1 MTLYLYNY
9 FNGQPANIAGVGTGS
24 IYLRNYTSA
33 SGGTQLTSTPNNPV
47 TGGYVS
53 TGVYSASF
61 ALYTSESVVHDRWLD
76 TNETICYYT
85 GSYRTKVHKPSQ
97 TYSVPKY
104 ITHITNLKS
113 AYCPDDNNRFRVF
126 TRKKDW
132 NDAIYTK
139 AVAAVQ
145 LNIVDDAYYKIYRVV
160 DDKVIVDF
168 GTGSY
173 NHTRLSY
180 DQSGSYFDFDMSILE
195 KDYEYGIKFT
205 FLLNGIYEE
214 QTEVFTF
221 RVE

>member
-1 MTLYLYNY
+1 
-9 FNGQPANIAGVGTGS
+9 
-24 IYLRNYTSA
+24 
-33 SGGTQLTSTPNNPV
+33 
-47 TGGYVS
+47 
-53 TGVYSASF
+53 
-61 ALYTSESVVHDRWLD
+61 
-76 TNETICYYT
+76 
-85 GSYRTKVHKPSQ
+85 
-97 TYSVPKY
+97 
-104 ITHITNLKS
+104 LKS